1 MAAAP
6 AARQRAGPR
15 PEVLARAAR
24 RCSAARTADRSR
36 AASAPDVPRRDLS
49 GEHRRRPRESPVRAW
64 ARRGSHPV
72 HDAPRRVRRPA
83 APVHGAARDLRR
95 HASRRANAPG
105 ARRPHRLLREHARA
119 AHRGP
124 RRRVLCRCVDTR
136 AGDGAL
142 RLRARAPAVREAGGG
157 QATGARSEPQS
168 AVPGDVQPPDGHR
181 RRAGRCRMARHAHA
195 GRRRPHR
202 AWNGE
207 VRSGSVP
214 RGVADRHS
222 RLRGICDGPVR
233 PHDDRAADL
242 ALPDLAG
249 RGERQ
254 SAAADLELAAD
265 VGRRARAAAAGIE
278 RRVRPL
284 ETGGRQPHAP
294 SLVRDHRGAAPG
306 STAVVSGEQRVSY
319 GELGARADA
328 VARTL
333 RRLGVGPETRVG
345 LCVSRSVD
353 LIVGV
358 LAILKAGG
366 AYLPLDPEY
375 PTERLA
381 LMTDEAQVPVILSQR
396 VLVDKLPPTSA
407 RVLFLD
413 DAETWPDASTD
424 APMPEVCGDN
434 AAYVIYTSGSTGRP
448 KGVMVTHENVVR
460 LLDQTESWFHFD
472 ERDVWTLFHSYAF
485 DFSVWEI
492 WGALAYGGR
501 LVIVPYDVSRWPDAF
516 LKLLAAERVTVLN
529 QTPSAFSS
537 LVREEESEDTRN
549 LDLRLVIFGGEALDL
564 PRLKPWVDR
573 HGDERPQLVNMYG
586 ITETTVH

>member
-142 RLRARAPAVREAGGG
+142 RLRARAPAVREPGGG
-157 QATGARSEPQS
+157 PATDLSRNPLFQVMFSLQTAT
-168 AVPGDVQPPDGHR
+168 AAALGDVAWPGTLTPVDVVPIARGTAKFDLDLYLEEWPTGIHGYVEYATDLFDRTTIERLISHYQTLLDAVSANPQQRIWSLPLMSDAE
-181 RRAGRCRMARHAHA
+181 RARLLQASSD
-195 GRRRPHR
+195 
-202 AWNGE
+202 
-207 VRSGSVP
+207 VSVP
-214 RGVADRHS
+214 S
-222 RLRGICDGPVR
+222 RP
-233 PHDDRAADL
+233 
-242 ALPDLAG
+242 
-249 RGERQ
+249 
-254 SAAADLELAAD
+254 AD
-265 VGRRARAAAAGIE
+265 VNRTLHRLFEITAAR
-278 RRVRPL
+278 
-284 ETGGRQPHAP
+284 
-294 SLVRDHRGAAPG
+294 APG